1 MSGPGPD
8 ITGPIPA
15 GREPDTYDR
24 LRRRVLWSLPT
35 GLYILGSRAGRRRN
49 LMTVSWVTQVAQ
61 TPKLVGVGVERVART
76 HELIVDGGAFAL
88 NLLARRDR
96 ALVRRF
102 VKPVQDI
109 DVDVDDDS
117 GVGTM
122 NGASVHT
129 AATGAPILDTAAAWL
144 DCELRHTLP
153 LGSHTWFVGEVVD
166 VGVTEEDPGSEE
178 ATDPDAGAIL
188 RMQDTRMNYG
198 G

>member
-1 MSGPGPD
+1 MTASGQD
-8 ITGPIPA
+8 IEGPIPA
-15 GREPDTYDR
+15 GREADAYDR

-35 GLYILGSRAGRRRN
+35 GLYILGSRAGGRRN

-76 HELIVDGGAFAL
+76 HELIADGGAFAL

-102 VKPVQDI
+102 VKPVQD
-109 DVDVDDDS
+109 VDVDDDT

-122 NGASVHT
+122 NGAPVH
-129 AATGAPILDTAAAWL
+129 AALTGAPILDTAAAWL

-166 VGVTEEDPGSEE
+166 VGATEPDSGSEE
-178 ATDPDAGAIL
+178 ASDPDAGAIL
-188 RMQDTRMNYG
+188 RMEDTRMNYG

>member
-1 MSGPGPD
+1 MSGPGPE
-8 ITGPIPA
+8 IEGPIPA
-15 GREPDTYDR
+15 GREADSYDR

-35 GLYILGSRAGRRRN
+35 GLYILGSRAGHRRN
-49 LMTVSWVTQVAQ
+49 LMTVSWVTQVAH

-109 DVDVDDDS
+109 DVDDDS
-117 GVGTM
+117 GAGTM
-122 NGASVHT
+122 NGAPVHT
-129 AATGAPILDTAAAWL
+129 ATTGAPILDAAAAWL

-166 VGVTEEDPGSEE
+166 VGVTEEVSGSEE
-178 ATDPDAGAIL
+178 ATDADAGAIL
-188 RMQDTRMNYG
+188 RMEDTRMNYG

>member
-1 MSGPGPD
+1 MTASGQDIEGPV
-8 ITGPIPA
+8 PA
-15 GREPDTYDR
+15 GREADAYDR

-35 GLYILGSRAGRRRN
+35 GLYILGTRAGSRRN

-102 VKPVQDI
+102 VKPVE
-109 DVDVDDDS
+109 DVDVDDDT

-122 NGASVHT
+122 NGASVH
-129 AATGAPILDTAAAWL
+129 AAVTGAPILDTAAAWL

-153 LGSHTWFVGEVVD
+153 LGSHTWFVAEVVD
-166 VGVTEEDPGSEE
+166 VGVTEEGSGSEE
-178 ATDPDAGAIL
+178 TTDPDAGAIL
-188 RMQDTRMNYG
+188 RMEDTRMNYG